1 MLSKGASQHNQ
12 NYNIGISIRKYI
24 FILYIILNEYTLK
37 RINQSSPAQAQFK
50 GYLLPQ
56 GMMNNAENPLSA
68 WSMREMQFV
77 GS

>member
-12 NYNIGISIRKYI
+12 NYNIGIPNKISVC
-24 FILYIILNEYTLK
+24 LYIILNEYTLK

>member
-1 MLSKGASQHNQ
+1 MHSKEASQHNQ
-12 NYNIGISIRKYI
+12 NYDTTKISVC
-24 FILYIILNEYTLK
+24 LYIILNEYTLK

>member
-12 NYNIGISIRKYI
+12 NYNTKISVC
-24 FILYIILNEYTLK
+24 LYIILNEYTLK

>member
-12 NYNIGISIRKYI
+12 NYNIGTTKISVC
-24 FILYIILNEYTLK
+24 LYIILNEYTLK

>member
-1 MLSKGASQHNQ
+1 MLSKGPSQHNQ
-12 NYNIGISIRKYI
+12 KSGNDTKIYVC
-24 FILYIILNEYTLK
+24 LYIILNEYTLK

>member
-12 NYNIGISIRKYI
+12 NYNNTKISVC
-24 FILYIILNEYTLK
+24 LYIILNEYTLK